1 MICSGDNCMKSL
13 FLGLGSMAIAVG
25 IGTGLSAERRAFL
38 RRSLRA
44 AGSDRKEERRSE
56 KHG

>member
-1 MICSGDNCMKSL
+1 MKSL
-13 FLGLGSMAIAVG
+13 LLGLGSMAIAVG
-25 IGTGLSAERRAFL
+25 IGTGLSAARGTLL